1 VTEGTGHVI
10 DPAGDARRTLQ
21 DAVTSHGPEV
31 LSDATVMDHLC
42 RTQLAALPG
51 ESILIVS
58 AARADVPALLRDAI
72 PQFGNYGAIQ
82 SVASTLAQASDLDGA
97 ASLWVVREFARAL
110 GLIAPG
116 GTQAMP
122 RPAPGGTG
130 AEASGGAVA
139 AGAAGAGAA
148 VTAGMG
154 AGPGGT
160 GAASGGGI
168 GVPGGPEL
176 APGMAG
182 GPQPGMAGGPQ
193 PGMGGGPQP
202 GMGGGPEPGMAGGP
216 QPGMGGAPQPAGGP
230 AARGSSGSKLFT
242 RNTVGIA
249 AAIALVAGYLGV
261 AAVAHLSPFPAK
273 TVAATSS
280 QSASTGPSTSPA
292 TTPATTPATSP
303 AASPTSDYE
312 VLLSKIPAAVQGRDN
327 CHLTGTQYGA
337 TAVSQCSR
345 LNFPAGT
352 IIYYLYPSQA
362 ALSAGLRTFLAGVH
376 FHKQRE
382 CTTGNDFTD
391 FLTECQTEF
400 HNQTPFMTGSI
411 AEYTSTSNAPI
422 IASTDNQQNVMAVL
436 VGTNPGDLLS
446 YWKQLTWIKD

>member
-31 LSDATVMDHLC
+31 LSDPTVMDHLC

-82 SVASTLAQASDLDGA
+82 SVATTLAQASDLDGA

-116 GTQAMP
+116 GTQSMP
-122 RPAPGGTG
+122 RPAPDGTG
-130 AEASGGAVA
+130 AEVPGATVA
-139 AGAAGAGAA
+139 TGEVGAGAA
-148 VTAGMG
+148 AAAGMSAG
-154 AGPGGT
+154 AG
-160 GAASGGGI
+160 GAAAWSGGGS
-168 GVPGGPEL
+168 GGPGGPEL
-176 APGMAG
+176 AGGPQPGMAGGPQPGMPGGPQPGMAG

-193 PGMGGGPQP
+193 PGMGG
-202 GMGGGPEPGMAGGP
+202 PE
-216 QPGMGGAPQPAGGP
+216 PAGGP

-280 QSASTGPSTSPA
+280 QSASTGPSSSPA

-303 AASPTSDYE
+303 AGSPDASPTSDYE
-312 VLLSKIPAAVQGRDN
+312 VLLSKIPAAIQGRDN

-345 LNFPAGT
+345 LTVPAGT

-362 ALSAGLRTFLAGVH
+362 ALSAGLGTFLASVH
-376 FHKQRE
+376 FKKQRE

-391 FLTECQTEF
+391 FLTECRTAF

-411 AEYTSTSNAPI
+411 AEYTSTSNDPI
-422 IASTDNQQNVMAVL
+422 IVSTDNQQNVMAVL

>member
-1 VTEGTGHVI
+1 MTEGTGHVI

-31 LSDATVMDHLC
+31 LSDPTVMDHLC

-51 ESILIVS
+51 EAILIVS

-82 SVASTLAQASDLDGA
+82 SVGTTLAQASDLDGA

-116 GTQAMP
+116 GTQSMP
-122 RPAPGGTG
+122 RPAPDGTG
-130 AEASGGAVA
+130 SEAPGAAVA
-139 AGAAGAGAA
+139 TREVGAGAAATAGISAGAGA
-148 VTAGMG
+148 G
-154 AGPGGT
+154 
-160 GAASGGGI
+160 SGGGT

-182 GPQPGMAGGPQ
+182 GPQPGM
-193 PGMGGGPQP
+193 GGGPQ
-202 GMGGGPEPGMAGGP
+202 PGMAGGP
-216 QPGMGGAPQPAGGP
+216 QPGMGGGPQPAGGP

-280 QSASTGPSTSPA
+280 QSASTGPSTNPA

-303 AASPTSDYE
+303 AGSPDASPTSDYE
-312 VLLSKIPAAVQGRDN
+312 VLLSKIPAAIQGRDN

-345 LNFPAGT
+345 LTLPAGT

-362 ALSAGLRTFLAGVH
+362 ALSAGLSTFLASVH

-391 FLTECQTEF
+391 FLTECQTAF
-400 HNQTPFMTGSI
+400 HNQTPFMTGHI
-411 AEYTSTSNAPI
+411 AEYTSTSNDPI

>member
-31 LSDATVMDHLC
+31 LSDPTVMDHLC

-82 SVASTLAQASDLDGA
+82 SVGTTLAQASDLDGA

-116 GTQAMP
+116 GTQSMP
-122 RPAPGGTG
+122 RPAPDGTG
-130 AEASGGAVA
+130 SEAPGAAVA
-139 AGAAGAGAA
+139 TREVGAGAAATAGISAGAGA
-148 VTAGMG
+148 GSG
-154 AGPGGT
+154 GGT
-160 GAASGGGI
+160 G
-168 GVPGGPEL
+168 VPGEPEL
-176 APGMAG
+176 A
-182 GPQPGMAGGPQ
+182 PGMAGGPQ

-202 GMGGGPEPGMAGGP
+202 GMAGGP
-216 QPGMGGAPQPAGGP
+216 QPGMGGGPQPAGGP

-280 QSASTGPSTSPA
+280 QSASTGPSTNPA

-303 AASPTSDYE
+303 AGSPDASPTSDYE
-312 VLLSKIPAAVQGRDN
+312 VLLSKIPAAIQGRDN

-345 LNFPAGT
+345 LTLPAGT

-362 ALSAGLRTFLAGVH
+362 ALSAGLSTFLASVH

-391 FLTECQTEF
+391 FLTECQTAF
-400 HNQTPFMTGSI
+400 HNQTPFMTGHI
-411 AEYTSTSNAPI
+411 AEYTSTSNDPI

>member
-1 VTEGTGHVI
+1 MGRSFVTEGTGHVI

-31 LSDATVMDHLC
+31 LSDPTVMDHLC

-82 SVASTLAQASDLDGA
+82 SVATILAQASDLDGA

-116 GTQAMP
+116 GTQSMP
-122 RPAPGGTG
+122 RPAPDGTG
-130 AEASGGAVA
+130 AEAPRAAVA
-139 AGAAGAGAA
+139 TGEVGAGAAATAGISAGAGAG
-148 VTAGMG
+148 TG
-154 AGPGGT
+154 GGT
-160 GAASGGGI
+160 GG
-168 GVPGGPEL
+168 PGGPEL
-176 APGMAG
+176 AG

-193 PGMGGGPQP
+193 PGMGGS
-202 GMGGGPEPGMAGGP
+202 
-216 QPGMGGAPQPAGGP
+216 PQPAGGP

-280 QSASTGPSTSPA
+280 QSASTGPSTNPP

-303 AASPTSDYE
+303 AGSPDASPTSDYE
-312 VLLSKIPAAVQGRDN
+312 VLLSKIPAAIQGRDN

-345 LNFPAGT
+345 LTLPAGT
-352 IIYYLYPSQA
+352 IIYYSYPSQA
-362 ALSAGLRTFLAGVH
+362 ALSAGLSTFLGSVH

-382 CTTGNDFTD
+382 CTAGNDFTD
-391 FLTECQTEF
+391 FLTECQTAF

-411 AEYTSTSNAPI
+411 AEYTSTSNDPI

-446 YWKQLTWIKD
+446 

>member
-31 LSDATVMDHLC
+31 LSDPTVMDHLC

-82 SVASTLAQASDLDGA
+82 SVGTTLAQASDLDGA

-116 GTQAMP
+116 GTQSMP
-122 RPAPGGTG
+122 RPAPDGTG
-130 AEASGGAVA
+130 SEAPGAAATREVG
-139 AGAAGAGAA
+139 AGAAATAGISAGAGA
-148 VTAGMG
+148 GSG
-154 AGPGGT
+154 GGT
-160 GAASGGGI
+160 G
-168 GVPGGPEL
+168 VPSGPEL
-176 APGMAG
+176 A
-182 GPQPGMAGGPQ
+182 PGMAGGPQ

-202 GMGGGPEPGMAGGP
+202 GMAGG
-216 QPGMGGAPQPAGGP
+216 PQPAGGP

-280 QSASTGPSTSPA
+280 QSASTGPSTNPA

-303 AASPTSDYE
+303 AGSPDASPTSDYE
-312 VLLSKIPAAVQGRDN
+312 VLLSKIPAAIQGRDN

-345 LNFPAGT
+345 LTLPAGT

-362 ALSAGLRTFLAGVH
+362 ALSAGLGTFLASVH

-391 FLTECQTEF
+391 FLTECRTAF
-400 HNQTPFMTGSI
+400 HNKTPFMTGSI
-411 AEYTSTSNAPI
+411 AEYTSTSNDPI

>member
-1 VTEGTGHVI
+1 
-10 DPAGDARRTLQ
+10 
-21 DAVTSHGPEV
+21 
-31 LSDATVMDHLC
+31 
-42 RTQLAALPG
+42 
-51 ESILIVS
+51 
-58 AARADVPALLRDAI
+58 
-72 PQFGNYGAIQ
+72 
-82 SVASTLAQASDLDGA
+82 
-97 ASLWVVREFARAL
+97 
-110 GLIAPG
+110 
-116 GTQAMP
+116 
-122 RPAPGGTG
+122 
-130 AEASGGAVA
+130 
-139 AGAAGAGAA
+139 
-148 VTAGMG
+148 
-154 AGPGGT
+154 
-160 GAASGGGI
+160 
-168 GVPGGPEL
+168 
-176 APGMAG
+176 
-182 GPQPGMAGGPQ
+182 
-193 PGMGGGPQP
+193 MGGG
-202 GMGGGPEPGMAGGP
+202 
-216 QPGMGGAPQPAGGP
+216 PQPAGGP
-230 AARGSSGSKLFT
+230 AAGGSSGTKLFT

-273 TVAATSS
+273 KAAATSS
-280 QSASTGPSTSPA
+280 QSAGTGPSTNPA
-292 TTPATTPATSP
+292 TTPATTPSTSPATTP

-312 VLLSKIPAAVQGRDN
+312 VLLSKIPAAVQGHDN

-345 LNFPAGT
+345 LSLPAGT

-362 ALSAGLRTFLAGVH
+362 ALRAGLSTFLAGVH

-411 AEYTSTSNAPI
+411 AEYTSTSNDPI

>member
-1 VTEGTGHVI
+1 ME
-10 DPAGDARRTLQ
+10 
-21 DAVTSHGPEV
+21 
-31 LSDATVMDHLC
+31 HLC

-82 SVASTLAQASDLDGA
+82 SVATTLAQASDLDGA

-116 GTQAMP
+116 GTQSMP
-122 RPAPGGTG
+122 RPAPDGTG
-130 AEASGGAVA
+130 GEAPRAAVA
-139 AGAAGAGAA
+139 TGEVGAGAA
-148 VTAGMG
+148 ATAGISAG
-154 AGPGGT
+154 AGVETGGGT
-160 GAASGGGI
+160 GG
-168 GVPGGPEL
+168 PGGPEL
-176 APGMAG
+176 AG

-193 PGMGGGPQP
+193 PGMASGPQP
-202 GMGGGPEPGMAGGP
+202 GMASGP
-216 QPGMGGAPQPAGGP
+216 QPGMASGPQPAGGP

-280 QSASTGPSTSPA
+280 QSASTGPSTNPA

-303 AASPTSDYE
+303 AGSPDASPTSDYE
-312 VLLSKIPAAVQGRDN
+312 VLLSKIPAAIQGRDN

-345 LNFPAGT
+345 LSLPAGT

-362 ALSAGLRTFLAGVH
+362 ALSAGLSTFLGSVH

-391 FLTECQTEF
+391 FLTECQTAF

-411 AEYTSTSNAPI
+411 AEYTSTSNDPI

>member
-1 VTEGTGHVI
+1 MGRSFVTEGTGHVI
-10 DPAGDARRTLQ
+10 DPAGDARRVLQ
-21 DAVTSHGPEV
+21 DAVASHGPEV
-31 LSDATVMDHLC
+31 LSDATVMDHLS

-82 SVASTLAQASDLDGA
+82 SVATILAQASDLDGA

-116 GTQAMP
+116 GTQSMP
-122 RPAPGGTG
+122 RPAPAGPG
-130 AEASGGAVA
+130 AEAPRGAVA
-139 AGAAGAGAA
+139 TGEVGAAAAATAGMSAGAG
-148 VTAGMG
+148 
-154 AGPGGT
+154 GT
-160 GAASGGGI
+160 

-193 PGMGGGPQP
+193 PTGGPP
-202 GMGGGPEPGMAGGP
+202 
-216 QPGMGGAPQPAGGP
+216 
-230 AARGSSGSKLFT
+230 ARGSSGSKLFT

-312 VLLSKIPAAVQGRDN
+312 VLLSKIPAAVQGQDN

-345 LNFPAGT
+345 LSLPAGT

-362 ALSAGLRTFLAGVH
+362 ALRVGLSTFLAGVH
-376 FHKQRE
+376 FKKQRE

>member
-1 VTEGTGHVI
+1 
-10 DPAGDARRTLQ
+10 
-21 DAVTSHGPEV
+21 V
-31 LSDATVMDHLC
+31 LSDPTVMEHLC

-82 SVASTLAQASDLDGA
+82 SVGTTLAQASDLDGA

-116 GTQAMP
+116 GTQSMP
-122 RPAPGGTG
+122 RPAPDGTG
-130 AEASGGAVA
+130 SEAPGGAVA
-139 AGAAGAGAA
+139 TREVGAGAA
-148 VTAGMG
+148 ATAGISAGTG
-154 AGPGGT
+154 AGSGGGT
-160 GAASGGGI
+160 G
-168 GVPGGPEL
+168 VPSGPEL
-176 APGMAG
+176 A
-182 GPQPGMAGGPQ
+182 PGMAGGPQ

-202 GMGGGPEPGMAGGP
+202 EMAGGP
-216 QPGMGGAPQPAGGP
+216 QPGMAGGPLPGMGGGPQPAGGP

-280 QSASTGPSTSPA
+280 QSASTGPSTNPA
-292 TTPATTPATSP
+292 TTPATTPATSRAGSP
-303 AASPTSDYE
+303 DASPTSDYE
-312 VLLSKIPAAVQGRDN
+312 VLLSKIPAAIQGRDN

-345 LNFPAGT
+345 LTLPAGT

-362 ALSAGLRTFLAGVH
+362 ALSAGLSTFLASVH

-391 FLTECQTEF
+391 FLTECQTAF
-400 HNQTPFMTGSI
+400 HNQTPFMTGHI
-411 AEYTSTSNAPI
+411 AEYTSTSNDPI

>member
-1 VTEGTGHVI
+1 MGRSFVTEGTGHVI
-10 DPAGDARRTLQ
+10 DPAGDARRVLQ
-21 DAVTSHGPEV
+21 DAVASHGPEV
-31 LSDATVMDHLC
+31 LSDATVMDHLS

-82 SVASTLAQASDLDGA
+82 SVATTLAQASDLDGA

-116 GTQAMP
+116 GTQSMP
-122 RPAPGGTG
+122 RPAPAGPG
-130 AEASGGAVA
+130 AEAPRGAVA
-139 AGAAGAGAA
+139 TGEVGAAAAATAGMSAGAG
-148 VTAGMG
+148 
-154 AGPGGT
+154 GT
-160 GAASGGGI
+160 

-202 GMGGGPEPGMAGGP
+202 GMAGG
-216 QPGMGGAPQPAGGP
+216 PQPAGGP
-230 AARGSSGSKLFT
+230 PARGSSGSKLFT

-345 LNFPAGT
+345 LNLPAGT

-362 ALSAGLRTFLAGVH
+362 ALSAGLSTFLTGVH
-376 FHKQRE
+376 FKKQRE

-391 FLTECQTEF
+391 FLTECRTEF

-422 IASTDNQQNVMAVL
+422 IASTDNQQHVMAVL

>member
-10 DPAGDARRTLQ
+10 DPAGDARRALQ

-82 SVASTLAQASDLDGA
+82 SVASTLARASDLDGA

-122 RPAPGGTG
+122 RPAPAGTG
-130 AEASGGAVA
+130 AEAPGVA
-139 AGAAGAGAA
+139 AATGKVGAGAA
-148 VTAGMG
+148 ATAGMSAG
-154 AGPGGT
+154 AGGAGAGTAGGT
-160 GAASGGGI
+160 GG
-168 GVPGGPEL
+168 PGGPEL
-176 APGMAG
+176 ASGPQPGMTG
-182 GPQPGMAGGPQ
+182 GPQPGMAGGPA
-193 PGMGGGPQP
+193 GRGP
-202 GMGGGPEPGMAGGP
+202 
-216 QPGMGGAPQPAGGP
+216 
-230 AARGSSGSKLFT
+230 SGSKLFT

-303 AASPTSDYE
+303 AGSPDASPTSDYE
-312 VLLSKIPAAVQGRDN
+312 VLLSKIPAAIQGRDN

-345 LNFPAGT
+345 LSLPAGT

-362 ALSAGLRTFLAGVH
+362 ALSAGLSTFLASVH
-376 FHKQRE
+376 FRKQRE

-391 FLTECQTEF
+391 FLTECRTQF

-411 AEYTSTSNAPI
+411 AEYTSTSNDPI

>member
-31 LSDATVMDHLC
+31 LSDPTVMDHLC

-82 SVASTLAQASDLDGA
+82 SVATTLAQASDLDGA

-116 GTQAMP
+116 GTQSMP
-122 RPAPGGTG
+122 RPAPDATG
-130 AEASGGAVA
+130 AEAPGAAVA
-139 AGAAGAGAA
+139 TREVGAGAA
-148 VTAGMG
+148 ATAGISAG
-154 AGPGGT
+154 AG
-160 GAASGGGI
+160 GAGAGSGGGT

-182 GPQPGMAGGPQ
+182 GPQPGMGGGPQPWMAGGPQPGVAGGPQ
-193 PGMGGGPQP
+193 PGMGGG
-202 GMGGGPEPGMAGGP
+202 
-216 QPGMGGAPQPAGGP
+216 PQPAGGP

-280 QSASTGPSTSPA
+280 QSASTGPSTNPA

-303 AASPTSDYE
+303 AGSPDASPTSDYE
-312 VLLSKIPAAVQGRDN
+312 VLLSKIPAAIQGRDN

-345 LNFPAGT
+345 LTVPAGT

-362 ALSAGLRTFLAGVH
+362 ALSAGLGTFLASVH

-391 FLTECQTEF
+391 FLTECRTAF

-411 AEYTSTSNAPI
+411 AEYTSTSNDPI

>member
-10 DPAGDARRTLQ
+10 DPAGDARRALQ

-42 RTQLAALPG
+42 RTQLTALPG
-51 ESILIVS
+51 ECILIVS
-58 AARADVPALLRDAI
+58 AARANVPALLSDAI

-82 SVASTLAQASDLDGA
+82 SVATTLAQASDLDGA

-116 GTQAMP
+116 GTQSMP

-130 AEASGGAVA
+130 AEAPGGAVA
-139 AGAAGAGAA
+139 TGEVGAGAA
-148 VTAGMG
+148 ATAGMSAG
-154 AGPGGT
+154 AGGT
-160 GAASGGGI
+160 GAGSGGGT

-176 APGMAG
+176 A
-182 GPQPGMAGGPQ
+182 PGMAGGPQ

-202 GMGGGPEPGMAGGP
+202 GMGGGP
-216 QPGMGGAPQPAGGP
+216 QPGMAGGP

-292 TTPATTPATSP
+292 TTPVTTPATSP

-345 LNFPAGT
+345 LSLPAGT
-352 IIYYLYPSQA
+352 IIYYLYPSPA
-362 ALSAGLRTFLAGVH
+362 ALNAGLSTFLAGVH

-391 FLTECQTEF
+391 FLTECRTEF

>member
-1 VTEGTGHVI
+1 MTEGTGHVI

-31 LSDATVMDHLC
+31 LSDPTVMDHLC

-51 ESILIVS
+51 EAILIVS
-58 AARADVPALLRDAI
+58 AARSDVPALLRDAI

-82 SVASTLAQASDLDGA
+82 SVGTTLAQASDLDGA

-116 GTQAMP
+116 GTQSMP
-122 RPAPGGTG
+122 RPAPDGTG
-130 AEASGGAVA
+130 SEAPGAAVA
-139 AGAAGAGAA
+139 TREVGAGAAATAGISAGAGA
-148 VTAGMG
+148 G
-154 AGPGGT
+154 
-160 GAASGGGI
+160 SGGGT

-182 GPQPGMAGGPQ
+182 GPQPGMGGGPQ
-193 PGMGGGPQP
+193 PGMAGGQQPGTGGGPQP
-202 GMGGGPEPGMAGGP
+202 GMGGG
-216 QPGMGGAPQPAGGP
+216 PQPAGGP

-280 QSASTGPSTSPA
+280 QSASTGPSTNPA

-312 VLLSKIPAAVQGRDN
+312 VLLSKIPAAIQGRDN

-345 LNFPAGT
+345 LTLPAGT

-362 ALSAGLRTFLAGVH
+362 ALSAGLSTFLASVH

-391 FLTECQTEF
+391 FLTECQTAF
-400 HNQTPFMTGSI
+400 HNQTPFMTGHI
-411 AEYTSTSNAPI
+411 AEYTSTSNDPI

>member
-31 LSDATVMDHLC
+31 LSDPTVMEHLC

-82 SVASTLAQASDLDGA
+82 SVGTTLAQASDLDGA

-122 RPAPGGTG
+122 RPAPDGTG
-130 AEASGGAVA
+130 SEAPGPAVA
-139 AGAAGAGAA
+139 TREAGAAAAATAGISAGAGAAGAGS
-148 VTAGMG
+148 G
-154 AGPGGT
+154 GGT
-160 GAASGGGI
+160 GG
-168 GVPGGPEL
+168 PGGPEL
-176 APGMAG
+176 APGMAR

-202 GMGGGPEPGMAGGP
+202 
-216 QPGMGGAPQPAGGP
+216 AGGP
-230 AARGSSGSKLFT
+230 AARGSSGPRLFT

-280 QSASTGPSTSPA
+280 QPASTGPSTNPA

-303 AASPTSDYE
+303 AGSPDASPTSDYE
-312 VLLSKIPAAVQGRDN
+312 VLLSKIPAAIQGRDN

-345 LNFPAGT
+345 LTVPAGT

-362 ALSAGLRTFLAGVH
+362 ALSAGLSTFLASVH

-391 FLTECQTEF
+391 FLTECQTAF
-400 HNQTPFMTGSI
+400 HNQTPFMTGHI
-411 AEYTSTSNAPI
+411 AEYTSTSNDPI